1 MFLRVVFTSSFFPEL
16 TKPKKPVEVM
26 PVPAKDDEL
35 AADDD
40 DDEGEESDEDG
51 DEEMAAD
58 EPQADDDAPE
68 DEGGED
74 ESDDDDDY
82 DDDKC
87 VNQFFFVIN
96 NFLNFIYSDSS
107 TTGRPKPTQAA
118 STQSSVE
125 SRPPTSTKPPSTPD
139 PYFTHFD
146 PRIEHQ
152 AYKEAQQRL
161 EEMHREKVTKVMKDW
176 SDLEERYQDM
186 RQSDPAAAEQFK
198 QRMTQRF
205 QRTVQSL
212 EEEGNAEKHQL
223 IAMHQQRVMA
233 HINQR
238 KKDAM
243 SCYAASLDD
252 NPPNVWVVLESLKG
266 LFLIFN
272 LFLQTHRVQK
282 CLQKLLRSLHKDRHH
297 TIAHYKHLLS
307 SSFEQA
313 EREKG
318 LTLEHLTDIDRLVNR
333 SLQMLER

>member
-1 MFLRVVFTSSFFPEL
+1 MCVFESGFQARLSFFSSFVLEL

-35 AADDD
+35 AADDE

-58 EPQADDDAPE
+58 EPQSDDDAPE

-82 DDDKC
+82 NDDKYGSQIYLLP
-87 VNQFFFVIN
+87 VETFIYFF
-96 NFLNFIYSDSS
+96 YSDSS

-118 STQSSVE
+118 STQSSTE
-125 SRPPTSTKPPSTPD
+125 PRPATSTKPPSTPD

-252 NPPNVWVVLESLKG
+252 NPPNVWA
-266 LFLIFN
+266 LFNSFSC
-272 LFLQTHRVQK
+272 VQW
-282 CLQKLLRSLHKDRHH
+282 R
-297 TIAHYKHLLS
+297 I
-307 SSFEQA
+307 
-313 EREKG
+313 
-318 LTLEHLTDIDRLVNR
+318 
-333 SLQMLER
+333 